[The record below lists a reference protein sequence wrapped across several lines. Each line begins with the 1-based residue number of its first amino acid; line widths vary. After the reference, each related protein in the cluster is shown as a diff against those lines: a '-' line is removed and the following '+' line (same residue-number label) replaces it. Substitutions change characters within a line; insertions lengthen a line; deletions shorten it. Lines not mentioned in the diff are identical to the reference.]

1 MPIHHRRR
9 HNRPDAWRL
18 LAWAGLLLA
27 GVGAPTVR
35 AQPSAVPAAA
45 AAAASAPAQSALDAS
60 LFYQLLIGEIEL
72 KSGEAGN
79 AYVVLLDAAQ
89 RTGDESLFKRT
100 VEVALHARAG
110 DQALAAARSWR
121 KALPQSVESIRYEVQ
136 LLAALNRI
144 AEIPE
149 PLGVLLART
158 PEAERAALIASLPR
172 LFLRGADKPQ
182 AATLLEESLLPYTQT
197 PATSTAARVAI
208 GLGWWLAGNSP
219 RALQYAAQAQA
230 EDPLAV
236 APVLLALDLMPT
248 LASAETLVQTYLAQ
262 PGAEVAAR
270 LAYVRRL
277 STSQRYVDAIA
288 QLKIVTRD
296 KPELASPWLGL
307 GALQLELRQPRD
319 AEISLQRFLAARA
332 AAGDPPP
339 SSPGDDDDTEG
350 RRGPDE
356 SQTQAWLMLAQAAD
370 MRGNAK
376 AANAWL
382 DKIDSPQRALEVQTR
397 RATVLARLG
406 KVDAARALLR
416 RLPDASP
423 ENERARLM
431 AESQMLREVE
441 RWSDAYS
448 VLAAANERFADDADL
463 LFEKAM
469 MAEKLQRFDEME
481 QLLRRVIALK
491 PDHQQAYNALGYSLA
506 DRGLRLLEAQA
517 LVRKAFELAPGDPFI
532 ADSLGWVE
540 YRLGHHDEALRLL
553 RQAYASRPDAEIAAH
568 LGEVL
573 WVTQARDEARRIWRE
588 GRERDAG
595 NAVLLEVLAR
605 LQVKL

>member
-27 GVGAPTVR
+27 GIGAPTVQ
-35 AQPSAVPAAA
+35 AQSSAVPAAS
-45 AAAASAPAQSALDAS
+45 AASTPAQSALDAS

-79 AYVVLLDAAQ
+79 AYSVLLDAAQ
-89 RTGDESLFKRT
+89 RTSDESLFKRT
-100 VEVALHARAG
+100 VEIALQARAG
-110 DQALAAARSWR
+110 DQALMAARAWR
-121 KALPQSVESIRYEVQ
+121 KALPKSVESIRYEVQ
-136 LLAALNRI
+136 LLAALNRV

-149 PLGVLLART
+149 PLSALLVRT
-158 PEAERAALIASLPR
+158 PESERSALIASLPR
-172 LFLRGADKPQ
+172 LFQRGADKPK
-182 AATLLEESLLPYTQT
+182 AAALLEDSLLPYTQT
-197 PATSTAARVAI
+197 PATRTAARVSI

-219 RALQYAAQAQA
+219 RAFQYAEQAHGD
-230 EDPLAV
+230 EPLAM

-248 LASAETLVQTYLAQ
+248 LASAEALVQTYLAQ
-262 PGAEVAAR
+262 PDADVAAR
-270 LAYVRRL
+270 MAYVRRL
-277 STSQRYVDAIA
+277 STSHRYVDAIA
-288 QLKIVTRD
+288 QLQIVTRD

-319 AEISLQRFLAARA
+319 AEVSLQRFLAARA
-332 AAGDPPP
+332 AAGEPPP
-339 SSPGDDDDTEG
+339 PRPDDDGETEPG
-350 RRGPDE
+350 RGHDE
-356 SQTQAWLMLAQAAD
+356 SQAQAWLMLAQAAD

-397 RATVLARLG
+397 RATLLARQG
-406 KVDAARALLR
+406 KVDAARALLQQ
-416 RLPDASP
+416 LPDASP
-423 ENERARLM
+423 ENERVRLM

-448 VLAAANERFADDADL
+448 VLAAANERFPDDADL

-469 MAEKLQRFDEME
+469 MAEKLQGFDEME

-506 DRGLRLLEAQA
+506 DRGLRLPEAQT
-517 LVRKAFELAPGDPFI
+517 LVRKALELAPGDPFI
-532 ADSLGWVE
+532 SDSLGWVE
-540 YRLGHHDEALRLL
+540 YRLGNHAEALRLL

-573 WVTQARDEARRIWRE
+573 WVMHERDEARRIWRE